1 MLMAM
6 LDGIQNK
13 IDPGK
18 PLDENIY
25 ELSAE
30 ELAKFPHTP
39 GSLAESIDALEK
51 DHAFLMAGGVFT
63 EALIHSWIKWKRDE
77 ELAPLAL
84 RPHPH
89 EFALYYDS

>member
-1 MLMAM
+1 MLLAM
-6 LDGIQNK
+6 LDGIQNE

-18 PLDENIY
+18 PLDKNIY
-25 ELSAE
+25 ELKGAE
-30 ELAKFPHTP
+30 LEAIPKVP
-39 GSLAESIDALEK
+39 GSLAESIDALEQ
-51 DHAFLMAGGVFT
+51 DHEFLKAGGVFT
-63 EALIHSWIKWKRDE
+63 DALINSWITWKRDE